1 MIKDMPYLK
10 TIKIAAWASLVLAA
24 LAVLVPIEY
33 RPTSSLPREVER
45 FAAFAAVGFAF
56 ALAYPRRLGL
66 AALMVIGAALALEA
80 LQLFAPSRHGRL
92 LDASIKAFGAA
103 VGLAIGWVLLSWEA
117 RRARRAATGSTEVPA
132 EVDAARDV
140 QRSRL

>member
-1 MIKDMPYLK
+1 MPY
-10 TIKIAAWASLVLAA
+10 IKAIKFAAWASLVLVA

-66 AALMVIGAALALEA
+66 AALVVIGAALTLEA
-80 LQLFAPSRHGRL
+80 LQLFAPTRHGRL
-92 LDASIKAFGAA
+92 LDASIKAFGAVA
-103 VGLAIGWVLLSWEA
+103 GIAIGWALLSWEA
-117 RRARRAATGSTEVPA
+117 RRTRQAATRSA
-132 EVDAARDV
+132 EVSADAGAARDA
-140 QRSRL
+140 SRV

>member
-1 MIKDMPYLK
+1 MPYTK
-10 TIKIAAWASLVLAA
+10 AIKFAAWASLVLVA

-56 ALAYPRRLGL
+56 ALAYPRRLAL
-66 AALMVIGAALALEA
+66 AALVVIGAALALEA

-92 LDASIKAFGAA
+92 LDASIKAFGAV
-103 VGLAIGWVLLSWEA
+103 VGLAIGWALLSWEA
-117 RRARRAATGSTEVPA
+117 RRARQAATDSAAAPA
-132 EVDAARDV
+132 DAGAARDV
-140 QRSRL
+140 QRSRV